1 MNVLEWRFK
10 IMRYSFNTSATV
22 KEKDRGKWW
31 LNNDLVRTIELEAIN
46 LCEALEKYRQIVN
59 DRTDVRISK
68 NAMQKKENMFIDR
81 RFGER
86 SKQIG
91 YVITGSTYFER
102 ENGGFVNK
110 FIDLW
115 VEIRVINYPAFE

>member
-1 MNVLEWRFK
+1 MKQETFK
-10 IMRYSFNTSATV
+10 QYSFNTSTTV

-31 LNNDLVRTIELEAIN
+31 LDNDLVRTIELEAIS

-68 NAMQKKENMFIDR
+68 NAIQKKEKMFIDR

-91 YVITGSTYFER
+91 YVITGSTCFER

>member
-1 MNVLEWRFK
+1 M
-10 IMRYSFNTSATV
+10 IYSFNTSATL
-22 KEKDRGKWW
+22 KEKDREKWW
-31 LNNDLVRTIELEAIN
+31 LDYDLVKTIELDASN
-46 LCEALEKYRQIVN
+46 LCEALEKYQQIVN

-68 NAMQKKENMFIDR
+68 NAIQKKQKMFIEVNPGGD
-81 RFGER
+81 

-91 YVITGSTYFER
+91 YVITGYTSFER

-115 VEIRVINYPAFE
+115 VEIRVISYPDFE

>member
-1 MNVLEWRFK
+1 ML
-10 IMRYSFNTSATV
+10 YSFNTSTTL
-22 KEKDRGKWW
+22 KEKDREKWW
-31 LNNDLVRTIELEAIN
+31 LDKYLIRTIELEASN

-59 DRTDVRISK
+59 DRTEVQISK
-68 NAMQKKENMFIDR
+68 NAMQKKGNMYIDR

-91 YVITGSTYFER
+91 YVITGSTCFQR
-102 ENGGFVNK
+102 ENGDLVNK

-115 VEIRVINYPAFE
+115 IEIRVVSYPAFE

>member
-1 MNVLEWRFK
+1 MNQETFK
-10 IMRYSFNTSATV
+10 QYSFNTSTTV

-31 LNNDLVRTIELEAIN
+31 LNNDLVRTIELEAIS

-68 NAMQKKENMFIDR
+68 NAIQKKEKMFIDR

-91 YVITGSTYFER
+91 YVITGSTWAER
-102 ENGGFVNK
+102 ENGVFVNK

-115 VEIRVINYPAFE
+115 VEIRVISYPDFE

>member
-1 MNVLEWRFK
+1 MF
-10 IMRYSFNTSATV
+10 YSFDTSTTV

-31 LNNDLVRTIELEAIN
+31 LDKDLVRTIELEASS

-91 YVITGSTYFER
+91 YVITGSTCFER
-102 ENGGFVNK
+102 ENGDLVNK

-115 VEIRVINYPAFE
+115 VEIRVITYPSFE

>member
-1 MNVLEWRFK
+1 MKQETFK
-10 IMRYSFNTSATV
+10 RYSFNTSTTL

-31 LNNDLVRTIELEAIN
+31 LNNDLVRTIELEAIS

-68 NAMQKKENMFIDR
+68 NAIHKKEKMFQEIKP
-81 RFGER
+81 GGP

-91 YVITGSTYFER
+91 YVITGSTSFER
-102 ENGGFVNK
+102 EHGGFVNK

-115 VEIRVINYPAFE
+115 IEIRVVSYPAFE

>member
-1 MNVLEWRFK
+1 MF
-10 IMRYSFNTSATV
+10 YSFDTSTTL

-31 LNNDLVRTIELEAIN
+31 LDKDLVRTIELEASS

-59 DRTDVRISK
+59 DRTDVQISK
-68 NAMQKKENMFIDR
+68 NAMQEKKNMFIDR

-91 YVITGSTYFER
+91 YVITGSTYFKR
-102 ENGGFVNK
+102 ENGDLVNK

-115 VEIRVINYPAFE
+115 VEIRVITYPSFE

>member
-1 MNVLEWRFK
+1 
-10 IMRYSFNTSATV
+10 MRYSFNTSTTV

-31 LNNDLVRTIELEAIN
+31 LDNDLVKTIELEASS
-46 LCEALEKYRQIVN
+46 LVEALEKYMEIVN
-59 DRTDVRISK
+59 DRTDVQISK
-68 NAMQKKENMFIDR
+68 NAIQKKQNMFIDR

-91 YVITGSTYFER
+91 YVITGSTCFER

-115 VEIRVINYPAFE
+115 VEIRVITYPAFE

>member
-1 MNVLEWRFK
+1 MNVLERGYK
-10 IMRYSFNTSATV
+10 IMIYSFKTSTIV

-31 LNNDLVRTIELEAIN
+31 LNNDLVRTIELEAIS

-59 DRTDVRISK
+59 DTYYVQISK
-68 NAMQKKENMFIDR
+68 NAIQKKEKMFQDIKP
-81 RFGER
+81 GV

-91 YVITGSTYFER
+91 YVINGSTFFER
-102 ENGGFVNK
+102 EHGRFVNK

-115 VEIRVINYPAFE
+115 VEIRVVSYPTFE

>member
-1 MNVLEWRFK
+1 MNQETFK
-10 IMRYSFNTSATV
+10 QYSFNTSTTV

-31 LNNDLVRTIELEAIN
+31 LNNDLVRTIELEAIS

-68 NAMQKKENMFIDR
+68 NAIQKKEKMFIDR

-91 YVITGSTYFER
+91 YVITGSTCFER
-102 ENGGFVNK
+102 ENGDLVNK

>member
-1 MNVLEWRFK
+1 MNQETFK
-10 IMRYSFNTSATV
+10 QYSFNTSTTV

-31 LNNDLVRTIELEAIN
+31 LNNDLVRTIELEAIS

-68 NAMQKKENMFIDR
+68 NAIQKKEKMFIDR

-91 YVITGSTYFER
+91 YVITGSTCFER

>member
-1 MNVLEWRFK
+1 ML
-10 IMRYSFNTSATV
+10 YSFNTSTTV

-31 LNNDLVRTIELEAIN
+31 LNDDLVKTIELEASN

-59 DRTDVRISK
+59 DRYYVQISK
-68 NAMQKKENMFIDR
+68 NAVHKKEKMFMEIKPE
-81 RFGER
+81 GR

-91 YVITGSTYFER
+91 YVITGSTCFER
-102 ENGGFVNK
+102 ENGGFINK

-115 VEIRVINYPAFE
+115 VEIRVISYPVFE

>member
-1 MNVLEWRFK
+1 MNQETFK
-10 IMRYSFNTSATV
+10 QYSFNTSTTV

-31 LNNDLVRTIELEAIN
+31 LNNDLVRTIELEAIS

-91 YVITGSTYFER
+91 YVITGSTCFER
-102 ENGGFVNK
+102 ENGDLVNK

-115 VEIRVINYPAFE
+115 VEIRVITYPAFE

>member
-1 MNVLEWRFK
+1 MNQETFK
-10 IMRYSFNTSATV
+10 QYSFNTSTTV

-31 LNNDLVRTIELEAIN
+31 LNNDLVRTIELEAIS

-68 NAMQKKENMFIDR
+68 NAIHKKQNMFIDR

-102 ENGGFVNK
+102 ENGIFVNK

-115 VEIRVINYPAFE
+115 VEIRVISYPDFE